1 MPNESSE
8 QPNGAYVEITTPKG
22 SRILT
27 GEPANYPTE
36 LAAAIKQYAQ
46 GDESINALWLQLKQT
61 VKPEDTL
68 PSDQSFLLTV
78 DLNGKPDATFERI
91 ANAVKTYIPFGIPLD
106 MRPYDSSQK
115 LNVAPLYAKNMY
127 IDRATAGVRNPA
139 LSDFIK
145 LYYAINP
152 NADTE
157 EFANVLRANRTTFA
171 DPVLS
176 SFVGQSNIDNIHEH
190 PEITAKNVKRLIL
203 SRINQ
208 EIALNAHLITTVHML
223 NESDGR
229 PVESYEI
236 QRSDNGALLLLTF
249 TDLGEFRKASNL
261 PHGTNTRIISTT
273 FDEFFKIT
281 SGEVAMII
289 NFGNERIELSPE
301 LIKKM
306 GATKE
311 TRNRKIQNKET
322 ARTIINDIPNPPSEL
337 FKLGEFIATSI
348 SEIRAI
354 WAKLK
359 YDIDVDYKNI
369 KNSYLLIIE
378 HDGEFS
384 DITERLNSV
393 LMQLTSGGL
402 SIEAVSYLNDL
413 GRRYIKGQPIYSDD
427 RSKFVKLGRVVEEY
441 KKMTA
446 KDCYDIRCAEGEP
459 SILDDK
465 FGGQPYLPIGE
476 HYPTDEDGAPLPLLF
491 QINLENVDLPNWP
504 KNGILEIF
512 VDTAGGYPCKYAVK
526 LFPSGQEYQTVF
538 PEIDT
543 SEQIATVG
551 KKITIEKTTC
561 YMSTSDFRFN
571 DVIMK
576 VFRKVYGHVFSH
588 IQDITDFLEG
598 SETWLD
604 SLNDLTASN
613 PCAMLGGYQDFAQN
627 DPREE
632 DAELAT
638 KTESLLKLESA
649 EEYGM
654 SEIGDA
660 GVLFTFISTNDLRN
674 GKFEN
679 AVVDYD
685 SC

>member
-91 ANAVKTYIPFGIPLD
+91 ANAVKTYIPF
-106 MRPYDSSQK
+106 
-115 LNVAPLYAKNMY
+115 

-413 GRRYIKGQPIYSDD
+413 GRRKNIK
-427 RSKFVKLGRVVEEY
+427 K
-441 KKMTA
+441 
-446 KDCYDIRCAEGEP
+446 
-459 SILDDK
+459 
-465 FGGQPYLPIGE
+465 
-476 HYPTDEDGAPLPLLF
+476 
-491 QINLENVDLPNWP
+491 
-504 KNGILEIF
+504 
-512 VDTAGGYPCKYAVK
+512 
-526 LFPSGQEYQTVF
+526 
-538 PEIDT
+538 
-543 SEQIATVG
+543 
-551 KKITIEKTTC
+551 
-561 YMSTSDFRFN
+561 
-571 DVIMK
+571 
-576 VFRKVYGHVFSH
+576 
-588 IQDITDFLEG
+588 
-598 SETWLD
+598 
-604 SLNDLTASN
+604 
-613 PCAMLGGYQDFAQN
+613 
-627 DPREE
+627 
-632 DAELAT
+632 
-638 KTESLLKLESA
+638 
-649 EEYGM
+649 
-654 SEIGDA
+654 
-660 GVLFTFISTNDLRN
+660 
-674 GKFEN
+674 
-679 AVVDYD
+679 
-685 SC
+685 